1 MLRKFKPK
9 WPIHER
15 KNMSKLGTMKK
26 VGESF
31 NIYRYDNGWMVE
43 ITGRDK
49 ESDWITSK
57 IVCNSE
63 QEVVALFTQ
72 YNTIEIDR

>member
-1 MLRKFKPK
+1 
-9 WPIHER
+9 
-15 KNMSKLGTMKK
+15 
-26 VGESF
+26 
-31 NIYRYDNGWMVE
+31 MVE